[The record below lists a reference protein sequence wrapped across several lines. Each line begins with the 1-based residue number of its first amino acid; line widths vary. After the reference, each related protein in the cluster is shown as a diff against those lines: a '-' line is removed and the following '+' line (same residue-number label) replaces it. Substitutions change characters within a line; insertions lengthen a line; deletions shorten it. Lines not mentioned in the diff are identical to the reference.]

1 MITLEGDELV
11 FRFPDLHPAA
21 ECRVQLQR
29 TLRVPDDDREYP
41 LPPGLGRFPMRHLED
56 YAARLDPTMASRG
69 GVIVPMWQAEA
80 LWIAFSPP
88 WMKHDTYPFALR
100 IATGKI
106 DAVTGARWAPGL
118 DGARQ
123 NYVVVPG
130 QPWLDGYCV
139 ARGVIRQF
147 VAMPLGEGYTAE
159 EQITGAAEYGGI
171 QIQAFPMKPERY
183 RLLSERS
190 SRWIC
195 DLAAPTAAP
204 SSSRLARVAASA
216 MGIAPGGR
224 MRQHLYE
231 DEYGIDAWDLTTTSR
246 CFVTILNSADW
257 HATTG
262 EAPPTPASER
272 EGVQPGGVAL
282 VQLLRRGEDTA
293 PGGRRAR
300 RAQECAHAGEGKGRG
315 AAAGERARGAS
326 GPDRARSGAA
336 AGPRSQPLARTHR
349 VMMARD
355 SQEAPMVRVTPWLRA
370 LLIFVFASGF
380 GAGAQAPAPA
390 PAGKPG
396 PPVAVATAAPSSV
409 GVDPARLERL
419 HRGMQALVDRH
430 EVGGIVTLIAR
441 DGKVVDV
448 HATGFQDVESRTPM
462 QHRHDLPDR
471 VDDQAGHERR
481 GDDAATKKESSC

>member
-1 MITLEGDELV
+1 MITLEGDQLV

-29 TLRVPDDDREYP
+29 TLRVPDDDREDP

-56 YAARLDPTMASRG
+56 YAARLEPTMASRG

-88 WMKHDTYPFALR
+88 WMKQHDTYPFALR

-118 DGARQ
+118 DGGRQ

-159 EQITGAAEYGGI
+159 EQITGTAEYGGI

-190 SRWIC
+190 SRWVC
-195 DLAAPTAAP
+195 DLAAPTAVP
-204 SSSRLARVAASA
+204 SPSRIMRAAASA

-262 EAPPTPASER
+262 AAPPTRPPSAKEYS
-272 EGVQPGGVAL
+272 Q
-282 VQLLRRGEDTA
+282 
-293 PGGRRAR
+293 
-300 RAQECAHAGEGKGRG
+300 AGLPWFNYYAEGKT
-315 AAAGERARGAS
+315 
-326 GPDRARSGAA
+326 
-336 AGPRSQPLARTHR
+336 PL
-349 VMMARD
+349 
-355 SQEAPMVRVTPWLRA
+355 P
-370 LLIFVFASGF
+370 
-380 GAGAQAPAPA
+380 GAGALAALKSVLTLGKEKGEVPLPENEPAEPAAPIEL
-390 PAGKPG
+390 GPG
-396 PPVAVATAAPSSV
+396 P
-409 GVDPARLERL
+409 R
-419 HRGMQALVDRH
+419 
-430 EVGGIVTLIAR
+430 
-441 DGKVVDV
+441 
-448 HATGFQDVESRTPM
+448 
-462 QHRHDLPDR
+462 R
-471 VDDQAGHERR
+471 VREA
-481 GDDAATKKESSC
+481 SL